1 MKEDWAKHWPAPSV
15 YSQPF
20 LLQHHDATGAHDG
33 RISWALGFIMYL
45 KANKYYWAEILIR
58 EAHLKD
64 YKNVPPRRKYAPYP
78 VLLGPCPVVQRGSSD
93 SLQRLSSAWC
103 ASRSGWLPS
112 GCSGAAGL
120 SPVPCSG
127 CCPHTDSR
135 ANVTAGNERWC
146 FQPQEEEEE
155 EREEGAAMVVVR
167 AVWGGFGG
175 SKRDGVS
182 LPPSPPSL
190 PPSSPP
196 ALPPRFSSSPPAR
209 CSSAPACWWNRCCQ
223 TSEARKYNSYIYLR
237 IWFTCTFL
245 AVCHSG
251 TNINNAG
258 VTYLS

>member
-155 EREEGAAMVVVR
+155 EEREEGAAMVVVR

-190 PPSSPP
+190 PHLLLLFLLASLPLLRAAHPRQP
-196 ALPPRFSSSPPAR
+196 AGETAAVRHLKPANTTVTFIYEFDLLALFLL
-209 CSSAPACWWNRCCQ
+209 SAIQGQ
-223 TSEARKYNSYIYLR
+223 T
-237 IWFTCTFL
+237 
-245 AVCHSG
+245 
-251 TNINNAG
+251 
-258 VTYLS
+258 